1 MKIEVLLSRVA
12 LPIALATVVAV
23 ALGALA
29 FEFFAAYVATL
40 LLLTAAGDYTRG
52 AQLLP
57 LKVTAAPRRRVERM
71 PLAA

>member
-1 MKIEVLLSRVA
+1 MKLETLLSRLAV
-12 LPIALATVVAV
+12 PVALATVAGV

-40 LLLTAAGDYTRG
+40 LLLTAVGDYARRP
-52 AQLLP
+52 QLVP
-57 LKVTAAPRRRVERM
+57 LAVTANARRRAERM

>member
-12 LPIALATVVAV
+12 LPVAIATVVAV

-40 LLLTAAGDYTRG
+40 LLLTAVGDYTRG
-52 AQLLP
+52 SQLLP
-57 LKVTAAPRRRVERM
+57 LRVTASTRNRVERM

>member
-1 MKIEVLLSRVA
+1 MKLEVLLSRLA
-12 LPIALATVVAV
+12 LPVAIATVAGV

-40 LLLTAAGDYTRG
+40 LLLTVVGDYARHP
-52 AQLLP
+52 QLVP
-57 LKVTAAPRRRVERM
+57 LTVTATGRRRAERM